1 MYDFDYQR
9 EVQIDQSIEEI
20 RNFINV
26 LLTYEEE
33 QTDTEEENFYKKI
46 VQELSMAIFDLE
58 AEKQKR
64 QLSLA

>member
-20 RNFINV
+20 RNFINII
-26 LLTYEEE
+26 LTYEEE

-64 QLSLA
+64 QLSFA

>member
-20 RNFINV
+20 RNFINI

-33 QTDTEEENFYKKI
+33 QTDTKEENFYNKI
-46 VQELSMAIFDLE
+46 VQELSMAIFSLE
-58 AEKQKR
+58 AEKQKC
-64 QLSLA
+64 QLSFA

>member
-26 LLTYEEE
+26 LLTYEKE

-46 VQELSMAIFDLE
+46 IQELSMAIFSLE
-58 AEKQKR
+58 AEKQKC
-64 QLSLA
+64 QSSLA